1 MFRALRPKGPL
12 DSPAELDGA
21 GLEGLVAQH
30 LRTWIAYSRR
40 DFKLYFWRTKS
51 GNEVDFVIYGDHVFA
66 AIEVKRAARV
76 YVSDLR
82 GLKAF
87 GEDYPEAK
95 LMLLYLGTE
104 PLHIA
109 GIPCL
114 PLPTFLR
121 QLDPRNPACLS

>member
-1 MFRALRPKGPL
+1 MVRALRPKGPI
-12 DSPAELDGA
+12 DGPAELDSA
-21 GLEGLVAQH
+21 GLEGLVAYH

-40 DFKLYFWRTKS
+40 DFKMYFWRTKS
-51 GNEVDFVIYGDHVFA
+51 GNEVDFVAYGDDIFA
-66 AIEVKRAARV
+66 AIEIKRAVQV

-95 LMLLYLGTE
+95 LMLLYLGAE

-109 GIPCL
+109 GIACL

-121 QLDPRNPACLS
+121 QLGPRNPACLT